1 MTVGP
6 RIRQVVA
13 SDLPALATLN
23 NDAVPAVNRLS
34 VPDLARF
41 ADMAPYFS
49 VAEADAAPV
58 GLLIALGPGAD
69 YQSVNYRW
77 FGARYP
83 AFLYV
88 DRVVVDPGSRSAG
101 IGASLYADLETAALA
116 AGVPLLACEVNIR
129 PSNDRSRRFHERLG
143 FRGVGIQDTEGGAK
157 TVQLMLRDLTV

>member
-1 MTVGP
+1 MNHRPAILIARAVFP
-6 RIRQVVA
+6 DVVQR
-13 SDLPALATLN
+13 LREHFEVEV
-23 NDAVPAVNRLS
+23 NDADTPYAPAELEAVPVVRSLKGSAPRRLVAV
-34 VPDLARF
+34 
-41 ADMAPYFS
+41 
-49 VAEADAAPV
+49 
-58 GLLIALGPGAD
+58 GPGAV

-88 DRVVVDPGSRSAG
+88 DRVVVGPGTRSAG
-101 IGASLYADLETAALA
+101 IGASLYADLETAARA